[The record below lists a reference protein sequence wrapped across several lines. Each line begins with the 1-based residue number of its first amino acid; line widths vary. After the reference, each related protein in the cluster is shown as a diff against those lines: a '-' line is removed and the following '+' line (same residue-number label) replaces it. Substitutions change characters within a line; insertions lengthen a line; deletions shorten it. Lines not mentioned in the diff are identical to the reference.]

1 MCIRDSRYSASEA
14 IVPGLSREG
23 GLFLPESIP
32 QLSAADLRELAGM
45 SYQQRAVR
53 IMKLYLD
60 EFSEEELADYAARA
74 YEMGIRD
81 RRRDRRW

>member
-1 MCIRDSRYSASEA
+1 MQYLSTRDATLRYSASEA
-14 IVPGLSREG
+14 IVQGLSREG

-60 EFSEEELADYAARA
+60 EFSQY
-74 YEMGIRD
+74 
-81 RRRDRRW
+81 